1 MLHQWDQRARADARQ
16 TGKVRAWHRWRLS
29 EIGRRDPDRPP
40 PPVRQRYNHVR
51 GAACRSLRHHRKP
64 VSKKEMMGVGDREMR
79 HDPAKNCGTLPCS
92 ATRPM
97 PTPSSTAWSITPT
110 GLTSTGKAC
119 GEPVNPAERPEQVAL
134 WTCRCAWTTRSALPT
149 CPQQQTKKTFK
160 PRFKVDHAA
169 SPMPE
174 TRQPERLAP
183 RATSNRNGG
192 RDHLGILGE
201 IKSVHLGE
209 IIGISIC

>member
-1 MLHQWDQRARADARQ
+1 MPLRLDNAR
-16 TGKVRAWHRWRLS
+16 
-29 EIGRRDPDRPP
+29 
-40 PPVRQRYNHVR
+40 
-51 GAACRSLRHHRKP
+51 
-64 VSKKEMMGVGDREMR
+64 
-79 HDPAKNCGTLPCS
+79 
-92 ATRPM
+92 
-97 PTPSSTAWSITPT
+97 
-110 GLTSTGKAC
+110 
-119 GEPVNPAERPEQVAL
+119 
-134 WTCRCAWTTRSALPT
+134 ALPT

-201 IKSVHLGE
+201 IKSVHPGE
-209 IIGISIC
+209 IIGIRTGSRRRVFLAMKTEAYVILKRAPFSTGLPPLSSDR

>member
-1 MLHQWDQRARADARQ
+1 
-16 TGKVRAWHRWRLS
+16 
-29 EIGRRDPDRPP
+29 P
-40 PPVRQRYNHVR
+40 
-51 GAACRSLRHHRKP
+51 
-64 VSKKEMMGVGDREMR
+64 
-79 HDPAKNCGTLPCS
+79 
-92 ATRPM
+92 
-97 PTPSSTAWSITPT
+97 PTPTLSSTAWSITPT

-119 GEPVNPAERPEQVAL
+119 GEPVNPAERPEPMAL

-192 RDHLGILGE
+192 RDHLGIPGE
-201 IKSVHLGE
+201 IKSVHPGE
-209 IIGISIC
+209 IVGISSNACRAAETRRQYPKLISAFGGKT

>member
-1 MLHQWDQRARADARQ
+1 MPL
-16 TGKVRAWHRWRLS
+16 RLDNAKGVAHMPTA
-29 EIGRRDPDRPP
+29 E
-40 PPVRQRYNHVR
+40 QQQQKN
-51 GAACRSLRHHRKP
+51 KP
-64 VSKKEMMGVGDREMR
+64 VE
-79 HDPAKNCGTLPCS
+79 
-92 ATRPM
+92 
-97 PTPSSTAWSITPT
+97 
-110 GLTSTGKAC
+110 
-119 GEPVNPAERPEQVAL
+119 
-134 WTCRCAWTTRSALPT
+134 
-149 CPQQQTKKTFK
+149 
-160 PRFKVDHAA
+160 PRFKIDHAA

>member
-1 MLHQWDQRARADARQ
+1 MFGDPTYADAVLDRLVHNAHRIDLNGESMRRTRKPSRTARANGVVDMPLRLDNAR
-16 TGKVRAWHRWRLS
+16 
-29 EIGRRDPDRPP
+29 
-40 PPVRQRYNHVR
+40 
-51 GAACRSLRHHRKP
+51 
-64 VSKKEMMGVGDREMR
+64 
-79 HDPAKNCGTLPCS
+79 
-92 ATRPM
+92 
-97 PTPSSTAWSITPT
+97 
-110 GLTSTGKAC
+110 
-119 GEPVNPAERPEQVAL
+119 
-134 WTCRCAWTTRSALPT
+134 ALPT

-201 IKSVHLGE
+201 IKSVDPGE
-209 IIGISIC
+209 IIGIRILVQVANAGGRPPRLRNLPDQK